1 VKETQ
6 LDITGHAAIV
16 TGGASGLGAATA
28 RSLASAGAKVAL
40 WDLDEAAGGQ
50 LANEVG
56 GIFQRVD
63 VTCDEQIGA
72 AIEAAASA
80 HGVARVL
87 VNCAGIATV
96 GKTVADDYTAL
107 PFENIR
113 RNVEVNLLGTLSTL
127 AKFAARLARL
137 PLLGEERG
145 VIINTASI
153 AAYDGQRGQVA
164 YSASKAGVVGLTLP
178 AARDL
183 APYAIRVMT
192 IAPGMFRTNMVGML
206 TEEGKEILGRQVPFP
221 NRLGHAEEFAQL
233 VMNIIANSMLNGSV
247 IRLDGAHRLGA

>member
-1 VKETQ
+1 VKGTR
-6 LDITGHAAIV
+6 LDIKGHAAIV

-28 RSLASAGAKVAL
+28 RMLASAGAKVAL
-40 WDLDEAAGGQ
+40 WDLDEVAGHR
-50 LANEVG
+50 LANEIS

-63 VTCDEQIGA
+63 VTSDEQISA
-72 AIEAAASA
+72 AIEAAETA
-80 HGVARVL
+80 HGVARML
-87 VNCAGIATV
+87 VNCAGIAAV
-96 GKTVADDYTAL
+96 GKTVGDDYRAL
-107 PFENIR
+107 PLENIR
-113 RNVEVNLLGTLSTL
+113 RNLEVNLLGTLSAL
-127 AKFAARLARL
+127 AKFAARLVPM

-164 YSASKAGVVGLTLP
+164 YAASKAGVVGLTLP

-206 TEEGKEILGRQVPFP
+206 TEKSRDNLGRQVPFP

-233 VMNIIANSMLNGSV
+233 VMDIIANAMLNGSV